1 MLFKLSDLQFMQD
14 ASVAN
19 EELLR
24 IIHNGGSKEFGI
36 FYNSLVYSEN
46 TDAAKLLR
54 QGIDNDDIEVIDGE
68 EFYKVS

>member
-1 MLFKLSDLQFMQD
+1 MLFQLSDLQSMQD

-19 EELLR
+19 KEFLR
-24 IIHNGGSKEFGI
+24 IIHNGSTREFGI

-54 QGIDNDDIEVIDGE
+54 QEIDDADFEVIDGE